1 MSKPIDHARKS
12 VEQFGGEAKDYI
24 DIHIFM
30 DSSKDT
36 FADVRHRVLTH
47 NSWFI
52 SNVLPR
58 VFGETRK
65 NSADQEYSVR
75 DIGEQHC
82 LDDFNDLF
90 VPTAQDFLQEVE
102 MKEWMDNAR
111 EGALPP
117 SRQKV
122 GGNKRTP
129 SLGPTSGIKEVMS
142 NEPETSSVSSPTIT
156 ASVDPLPPKNRLP
169 FRPEREGGWS
179 RKCVGEGV
187 ID

>member
-12 VEQFGGEAKDYI
+12 AEQFGGEAKDYI

-65 NSADQEYSVR
+65 NSQNQEYSVR

-102 MKEWMDNAR
+102 MTEWMDNAR

-117 SRQKV
+117 SRKKV
-122 GGNKRTP
+122 GGIKRTP
-129 SLGPTSGIKEVMS
+129 SLGPSSAPTENVPKKS
-142 NEPETSSVSSPTIT
+142 ETSESSSGTKEESPSSPREVRTP
-156 ASVDPLPPKNRLP
+156 V
-169 FRPEREGGWS
+169 RPRRESGWNS
-179 RKCVGEGV
+179 RCVGPGV